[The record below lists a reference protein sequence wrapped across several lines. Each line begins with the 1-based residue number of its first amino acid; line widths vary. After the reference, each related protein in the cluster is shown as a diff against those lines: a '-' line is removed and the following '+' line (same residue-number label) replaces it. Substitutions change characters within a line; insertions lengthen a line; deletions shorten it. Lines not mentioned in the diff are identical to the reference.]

1 MPIRHAPLN
10 PLVAGLAS
18 PPIPQAQAWAA
29 AHDGRL
35 GPLINLSQ
43 AAPGYPPHPDMLA
56 RLAEAAGNA
65 DTARYGAI
73 QGDLALREAYA
84 NDVCAT
90 YGARVG
96 PENVAITAGC
106 NEAFAV
112 AAMLVARAGDN
123 VIVPTPWYFNHQTT
137 LAMMG
142 IEPRPLPA
150 RAENGFVPRAED
162 AAALVDERTRAIAL
176 VTPNNPT
183 GAIYP
188 PETLAAFL
196 RLCVERGIWL
206 ILDETYRDFLPDESA
221 PHALFTDE
229 SWRGNLIQLYSF
241 SKSYA
246 VPGHRLGAMTADAGI
261 VTEIVKIL
269 DNLQICPARAGQ
281 KAVAWAIP
289 QMKPWREANRRDIL
303 ARAAA
308 FREVIAELPGWR
320 IESIGAY
327 FAYLRHPFEGLAAAE
342 VAERLA
348 RERGVLAL
356 PGSWFGP
363 DQERFLRVAFA
374 NVTAQLVSELKER
387 FSGF

>member
-1 MPIRHAPLN
+1 MQTRPAPLN
-10 PLVAGLAS
+10 PLVASLAS
-18 PPIPQAQAWAA
+18 PPIPQAQGWAA
-29 AHDGRL
+29 SYDGRL

-56 RLAEAAGNA
+56 RLAEAAGSVEA
-65 DTARYGAI
+65 ARYGAI

-84 NDVCAT
+84 TDVCAT
-90 YGARVG
+90 YGARIG

-112 AAMLVARAGDN
+112 ATMLVARAGDN

-150 RAENGFVPRAED
+150 RAENGFVPRPED
-162 AAALVDERTRAIAL
+162 AAALIDAGTRAIAL

-188 PETLAAFL
+188 PETIAAFL
-196 RLCVERGIWL
+196 KLCIERGIWL
-206 ILDETYRDFLPDESA
+206 ILDETYRDFLPHEDA
-221 PHALFTDE
+221 PHALFAEE

-241 SKSYA
+241 SKSHA
-246 VPGHRLGAMTADAGI
+246 VPGHRLGAITADAAI
-261 VTEIVKIL
+261 VTQVVKIL

-281 KAVAWAIP
+281 IALAWAIP
-289 QMKPWREANRRDIL
+289 HMKPWREENRRDIL
-303 ARAAA
+303 ARAAS
-308 FREVIAELPGWR
+308 FREVVDALPRWR

-327 FAYLRHPFEGLAAAE
+327 FAYLRHPFDGLAAAE

-363 DQERFLRVAFA
+363 DQEPFLRVAFA
-374 NVTAQLVSELKER
+374 NVTAQLVSELKGR